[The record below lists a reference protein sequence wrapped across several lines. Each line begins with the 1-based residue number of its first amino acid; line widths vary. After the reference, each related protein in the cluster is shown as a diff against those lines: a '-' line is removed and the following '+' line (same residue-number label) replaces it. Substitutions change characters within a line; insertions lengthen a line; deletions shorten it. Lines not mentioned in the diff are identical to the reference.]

1 MRRAKLRVVAIA
13 VVVALVAS
21 AIFVEVT
28 FALPGLGSL
37 TIEAVQKRDIP
48 LVQGTTV
55 VFSAFVIVVN
65 LAVDLTYALID
76 PRIRYGKAQS

>member
-1 MRRAKLRVVAIA
+1 L
-13 VVVALVAS
+13 VALVAS

-55 VFSAFVIVVN
+55 VFSGFVIVIN
-65 LAVDLTYALID
+65 LIVDLAYALID